1 MNLNGASVKRGF
13 TLVEVLVAVFML
25 GVGIVALVGAL
36 SGLTRAEVAVG
47 DKDIVNR
54 LAHEKLNEM
63 LATQEWKTQTGGTF
77 DDDRYSD
84 FSWTSEQQ
92 AMSTDGLTLVEVTV
106 ESEKRGSATVR
117 RLVYEQSQTDPE
129 NQQRGR

>member
-1 MNLNGASVKRGF
+1 MNGASVKRGF